1 MYVNED
7 NGIGNNIS
15 VLLIDNTIN
24 DLIVDQ

>member
-7 NGIGNNIS
+7 NGIGNDIS

-24 DLIVDQ
+24 DLIIDQ

>member
-7 NGIGNNIS
+7 NGIGNDIS